1 MAGAAGEIERTT
13 IRDHGATTE
22 CQQRTTAHYAIRG
35 SERMAV
41 FADGRNEIQ
50 ETVDAGQRVLT
61 SGNGSGQ

>member
-1 MAGAAGEIERTT
+1 
-13 IRDHGATTE
+13 
-22 CQQRTTAHYAIRG
+22 
-35 SERMAV
+35 MAV